1 MFTEV
6 CVSLVK
12 KKLSCFFLFRGRPFL
27 PCHCTSSTPALLRF
41 FTLNLVHPHCL
52 SKLPSPS
59 IQQALSLLQAA
70 ASVVVDPDMGEAAVF
85 GACCYGHNQTASRWW
100 GSTKGG
106 DQQLLHPSSRPE
118 ALYSA
123 CNSLSFSAAILYTH
137 RNLVIS
143 GLEGGSKSTHS
154 SYLVNSLI

>member
-27 PCHCTSSTPALLRF
+27 PCHYASSNPALLRF

-70 ASVVVDPDMGEAAVF
+70 ATVMVDPVFGKAVVF
-85 GACCYGHNQTASRWW
+85 GACCHSHNQ
-100 GSTKGG
+100 
-106 DQQLLHPSSRPE
+106 QLPVDG
-118 ALYSA
+118 
-123 CNSLSFSAAILYTH
+123 AAIE
-137 RNLVIS
+137 R
-143 GLEGGSKSTHS
+143 
-154 SYLVNSLI
+154 